1 MAWFWLV
8 LAGILEM
15 VWAFSMKQSE
25 GFTKP
30 VPTLVTLT
38 ALVASFG
45 LLSLSLKSLPL
56 GTAYP
61 IWTGIGALGAFAV
74 GVAAFDERVT
84 PLRLVA
90 VGVLLLGVVLL
101 KWSVVE

>member
-8 LAGILEM
+8 LAGILEV

-45 LLSLSLKSLPL
+45 LLSLSMKSLPL

-74 GVAAFDERVT
+74 GVTAFDERAT
-84 PLRLVA
+84 PLRLLA

>member
-8 LAGILEM
+8 LAGALEV
-15 VWAFSMKQSE
+15 VWAFSMKQSN

-30 VPTLVTLT
+30 VPTLITLATLT
-38 ALVASFG
+38 ASFI
-45 LLSLSLKSLPL
+45 LLSLSLKSIPL

-74 GVAAFDERVT
+74 GVVVFDEPATAR
-84 PLRLVA
+84 RLIA
-90 VGVLLLGVVLL
+90 VGLLLLGVVLL
-101 KWSVVE
+101 KWSEA